1 MVETALTERSTRV
14 VSLSKLHR
22 AAQRRER
29 GVFLV
34 EGANAVGAALAVGAV
49 RTVLVRED
57 DVASFGEVLDE
68 AHASGV
74 EVVVITPRAAD
85 KLAETTTT
93 PGLFAECTSLDT
105 DVDTVVGSRS
115 HGAVVVAVDL
125 ADPGNAGTLIRT
137 ADATGCAGVVI
148 AGDAVDVH
156 NGKCIRASAG
166 SVFHLPIARDR
177 DVAGVLA
184 RLRAA
189 GHTILATTAD
199 GELSLDDLDAA
210 GPDGLLA
217 GPVAWLFGNEA
228 HGLSPEVAASADH
241 RVAIPIRGRAESL
254 NIAAAAAMCLYVT
267 ARVHAAHT
275 S

>member
-1 MVETALTERSTRV
+1 MDTALTERSTRV

-22 AAQRRER
+22 PAQRRER

-34 EGANAVGAALAVGAV
+34 EGANAVGAALAVGTV

-57 DVASFGEVLDE
+57 DVTSFGTVLDE
-68 AHASGV
+68 ARAAGT
-74 EVVVITPRAAD
+74 EIVVITPRAAD

-93 PGLFAECTSLDT
+93 PGLFAECATLDT
-105 DVDTVVGSRS
+105 DVDALLASGRD
-115 HGAVVVAVDL
+115 GAVAVAVDL

-137 ADATGCAGVVI
+137 ADATGCSGVVF

-156 NGKCIRASAG
+156 NGKCVRASAG
-166 SVFHLPIARDR
+166 SVFHLPVARDR
-177 DVAGVLA
+177 DVAAVLT
-184 RLRAA
+184 RLRDA
-189 GHTILATTAD
+189 GHTILATTAG
-199 GELSLDDLDAA
+199 GELSLDDLDGA
-210 GPDGLLA
+210 GTGGLLA

-228 HGLSPEVAASADH
+228 HGLSPEVAAAADH

-254 NIAAAAAMCLYVT
+254 NIAAAAAMCLYVS
-267 ARVHAAHT
+267 ARVHRAHT